1 MTEHLVSVSRLSVA
15 INGLKAVDDVDI
27 SIDKGERV
35 GIIGESGCGKT
46 LTAMAIAGLLP
57 RSFDVSG
64 EIVVEGRRLD
74 VLPESERRK
83 TRGSQIGF
91 IFQDPHSALDPTMRI
106 GRQVAE
112 PLRVHIGQP
121 YRKTRDRVFQLLSD
135 VGLTPAPERAAAYPH
150 ELSGGQ
156 KQRAMIAAAIAC
168 NPSLLV
174 ADEPT
179 TALDTTVQKRVLDQ
193 LDRVVGSTTALLLI
207 SHDIGVIR
215 RMCSR
220 LYVMY
225 GGRIVEHG
233 DTDSVV
239 AQPRHPYTAS
249 LLAAATLSRGST
261 GEDTYQTVKGTVPAL
276 GEFPQGCRFR
286 DRCERAD
293 EACAVE
299 PRLEGTLHSV
309 RCWYPNSLDETA

>member
-1 MTEHLVSVSRLSVA
+1 MNEALVAVSGLSVG
-15 INGLKAVDDVDI
+15 INGLTAVEDVEFVI
-27 SIDKGERV
+27 KRGERV

-46 LTAMAIAGLLP
+46 LTALAIAGLLP
-57 RSFDVSG
+57 RSFDVAG
-64 EIVVEGRRLD
+64 EILLNGHRLD
-74 VLPESERRK
+74 KLPEGERRRW
-83 TRGSQIGF
+83 RGSQIGF

-112 PLRVHIGQP
+112 PLRVHTGKP
-121 YRKTRDRVFQLLSD
+121 YRKTRQRVYQLLRD
-135 VGLTPAPERAAAYPH
+135 VGLEPAPQRAAAYPH

-168 NPSLLV
+168 GPALLI

-193 LDRVVGSTTALLLI
+193 LDKVVGESTSLLLI

-220 LYVMY
+220 VYVMY
-225 GGRIVEHG
+225 GGRVVEHG
-233 DTDSVV
+233 NTAAIV
-239 AQPRHPYTAS
+239 AEPQHPYTTA
-249 LLAAATLSRGST
+249 LLAAATLKRTAADDGGS
-261 GEDTYQTVKGTVPAL
+261 YKTVRGTVPAL
-276 GEFPQGCRFR
+276 GEFPTGCHFR

-293 EACAVE
+293 SACSTE
-299 PRLEGTLHSV
+299 PALEGMPHSV
-309 RCWYPNSLDETA
+309 RCWYPNRSEA